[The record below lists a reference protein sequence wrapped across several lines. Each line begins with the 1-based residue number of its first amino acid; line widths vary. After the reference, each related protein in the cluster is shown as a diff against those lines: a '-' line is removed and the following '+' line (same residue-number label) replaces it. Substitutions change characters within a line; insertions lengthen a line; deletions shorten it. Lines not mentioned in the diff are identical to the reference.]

1 MWVLGSPCGYEA
13 VKWVRGS
20 QCGYTAFNLTA
31 WQSIWALGSPYGYLA
46 VNVDTGQSMLKMA
59 QQRLEAQPAKLLPAK
74 GHQVVAPW
82 VAAESKGV
90 CTCSYQLKCSVE
102 PAEVQL
108 NASWMYQFNYVGHLP
123 HTEG

>member
-1 MWVLGSPCGYEA
+1 MGTRQSSGYEAVNVGTRHSIWVLGS
-13 VKWVRGS
+13 
-20 QCGYTAFNLTA
+20 Q
-31 WQSIWALGSPYGYLA
+31 YGYLA

-90 CTCSYQLKCSVE
+90 CTRSYQLKCSGE

-108 NASWMYQFNYVGHLP
+108 EQLKGKWGPAEVQLIIGRDP
-123 HTEG
+123 AEAG